1 MSTVRIENLEKRF
14 GDVEVLKRVSLTVPA
29 HSLVTLLGPSG
40 CGKTTLLRLVA
51 GLERADGG
59 TVAIG
64 ERAVSDPARGV
75 HLPPAARRIGMVFQ
89 SYALWPHKRVWE
101 NVAHP
106 LRVRKTPA
114 AELRDRVQ
122 QALGVV
128 QLAQLAE
135 RFPGELSGG
144 QQQRVA
150 LARAIVYEPEVLL
163 LDEPLSNLDA
173 KLRTEMRY
181 EIRELQQRSRL
192 TTIYV
197 THDQEEAF
205 VISDQICLMHGG
217 VIEQLGSALD
227 LYRTPRTRFV
237 ADFVGAANELPG
249 TARSAGT
256 EGNVAVAIAD
266 GWEFTAHCR
275 HRFAAGDK
283 LWLLVRPEDI
293 LLVPGGGTGASARV
307 VQVTYLGGISE
318 YVLDAGSFRLKA
330 RELSV
335 PRLAAGDR
343 VGVNA
348 IRTFALPQ

>member
-1 MSTVRIENLEKRF
+1 
-14 GDVEVLKRVSLTVPA
+14 
-29 HSLVTLLGPSG
+29 
-40 CGKTTLLRLVA
+40 
-51 GLERADGG
+51 
-59 TVAIG
+59 
-64 ERAVSDPARGV
+64 V